1 MFEPTQLHYIINVS
15 RLAMSASTSPSH
27 NPVFEVFGDYFWSSD
42 RNITEGVNVLYEASK
57 VSTNNTKLLADL
69 FQDHLDMEREYN
81 KRLRKLSD
89 KVRCVIDEKNTIA
102 PIWKN
107 LSTMYTSV
115 SEMHSQ
121 YLKDLA
127 STQKSFSNYSIDEKK
142 TASSLTKH
150 WEQANSLKH
159 NYNKSFQQYST
170 SKSQFYI
177 VSQSVQKSNHLDVA
191 GSTDNSEQ
199 EGELVRSQEEY
210 KHSVSKH
217 QSSVQQTVDR
227 LYSIFVEFECF
238 EKNRISKL
246 CEMVKDVMVVLSKF
260 FVRVSKIIE
269 GTGEGIQSIE
279 NNKESIL
286 IDFATRYGTKGHRP
300 LSPCYDD
307 PPNVVELESELGP
320 RPIYRSP
327 SGQSI
332 DSDRSKPGT
341 PKPKKSNKV
350 GSKNDPEKKKS
361 KSHNFFKKP
370 SKNHPDTSEPSV
382 HNPEH
387 SITLSNSPPPE
398 DTLLP
403 GFILDEDG
411 YRVRVEDEG
420 TSPSPHPRSDS
431 DSDTDTDTDKDTS
444 ADVLRNM
451 HINRKRT
458 QMEKSTDNTD
468 DLYQVIDKLQ
478 LGAPPTNL
486 STRKSTSANQL
497 THGTALSVENLIVPS
512 TQGNN
517 PLEDI
522 FLNSSYNRR
531 QFSTPRESQMV
542 QDYEQDRTRT
552 PTPVESSQDIE
563 AFPQVGGHA
572 PYLSNFSSEF
582 LSPKINP
589 KLSAIPQL
597 SKEDDFTFTNDFSK
611 NNVSTLSNNP
621 LPFSSFV
628 PLPPPIVP
636 LPPPITNSVLRHKP
650 ANKLSI
656 GNRMI
661 QIISETD
668 VSPIDSIESPVRS
681 PEPDITPRP
690 DSSMSFTSEVA
701 RSNSPGSDTTPVALN
716 LLEKIHVFYKHNQLT
731 ERFVKLEGVITIAF
745 LSNTIESLH
754 QQDLV
759 FALEGDNLG
768 GFKCLQQDLLSQ
780 EGEEFHFKMEPLKEY
795 LLQQRAATPGQSF
808 TVLRAL
814 GYSVKIPVSAPP
826 LLLTVTW
833 DPDSTADQTSVNIE
847 YKYNPS
853 GFPILSPR
861 PLEEV
866 VFTVKYGGKISE
878 VELTPP
884 GQHVKY
890 HNAVTWKRDMVSS
903 QLNAT
908 GKLSATFSHFPDH
921 IITQVVEVS
930 FRVSHTL
937 SSTQFK
943 LKRPGYNIARTKR
956 SLISGVYKSEN

>member
-1 MFEPTQLHYIINVS
+1 
-15 RLAMSASTSPSH
+15 MSTSASPSH

-57 VSTNNTKLLADL
+57 VSISNTKMLADL
-69 FQDHLDMEREYN
+69 FQEHLEMEREYN
-81 KRLRKLSD
+81 KRLKKVSD
-89 KVRCVIDEKNTIA
+89 KVRCVTDDKNTIA

-107 LSTMYTSV
+107 LSTMYTSM

-127 STQKSFSNYSIDEKK
+127 LTQKSFSNYSTDEKK
-142 TASSLTKH
+142 IASSLTKH

-177 VSQSVQKSNHLDVA
+177 VSQSVQKSSHLEVA
-191 GSTDNSEQ
+191 GSVDNSEQ
-199 EGELVRSQEEY
+199 EGELVRSQDEY

-217 QSSVQQTVDR
+217 QGSVQQTVER
-227 LYSIFVEFECF
+227 LFSIFVEFELF
-238 EKNRISKL
+238 EKNRISKI
-246 CEMVKDVMVVLSKF
+246 CGMVQNFMTIFSKF
-260 FVRVSKIIE
+260 FIRVSKIIE
-269 GTGEGIQSIE
+269 GTGESLLSIE
-279 NNKESIL
+279 NSKESIL

-320 RPIYRSP
+320 HPIYRSP

-332 DSDRSKPGT
+332 ESDKSKPST
-341 PKPKKSNKV
+341 PKPKKSKIRN
-350 GSKNDPEKKKS
+350 KNDPDKKKS
-361 KSHNFFKKP
+361 KSKNIFKKP
-370 SKNHPDTSEPSV
+370 SKSNADTSEPSAQNPNF
-382 HNPEH
+382 NPEH
-387 SITLSNSPPPE
+387 SISLSNSPPPE

-403 GFILDEDG
+403 GFVLDEDG

-420 TSPSPHPRSDS
+420 TSPSPHPHSDS
-431 DSDTDTDTDKDTS
+431 DSDSDTDTDKDTS

-451 HINRKRT
+451 HINRRKTRL
-458 QMEKSTDNTD
+458 EKSGDNTA
-468 DLYQVIDKLQ
+468 DLYQVVNQLQ
-478 LGAPPTNL
+478 LGAPSTNL
-486 STRKSTSANQL
+486 SARKSNSANQL
-497 THGTALSVENLIVPS
+497 THGTALSVENLIVPPN
-512 TQGNN
+512 QGSN

-522 FLNSSYNRR
+522 FLTSSYNNRR
-531 QFSTPRESQMV
+531 QFSTPRESHMD
-542 QDYEQDRTRT
+542 QDSEPDRTRT
-552 PTPVESSQDIE
+552 PTPVESSQDTG
-563 AFPQVGGHA
+563 AFPQPSGNS
-572 PYLSNFSSEF
+572 YLSNFSSEF
-582 LSPKINP
+582 LSLGVNP
-589 KLSAIPQL
+589 KLSAVPQL
-597 SKEDDFTFTNDFSK
+597 SKEDDFTFTSNFSRND
-611 NNVSTLSNNP
+611 STLNNNP
-621 LPFSSFV
+621 LSLSSFV

-636 LPPPITNSVLRHKP
+636 LPPPITNSLLRQKP

-661 QIISETD
+661 QIIPETE

-681 PEPDITPRP
+681 PEADNIPRP

-701 RSNSPGSDTTPVALN
+701 RSNSPGSDTTPIALN
-716 LLEKIHVFYKHNQLT
+716 LHEKIHVFYKRNQLT
-731 ERFVKLEGVITIAF
+731 ERFVKLEGILTIAF

-754 QQDLV
+754 QQNLA
-759 FALEGDNLG
+759 FALEGSNLG
-768 GFKCLQQDLLSQ
+768 GYKCLQQDLLSQ
-780 EGEEFHFKMEPLKEY
+780 EGEEFHFKMELLKEY

-814 GYSVKIPVSAPP
+814 SYFVKIPVSAPP

-833 DPDSTADQTSVNIE
+833 DPDSMVDQTTVDIE
-847 YKYNPS
+847 YEYNPD

-866 VFTVKYGGKISE
+866 VFTVKYGSKISD

-884 GQHVKY
+884 GQHVKP
-890 HNAVTWKRDMVSS
+890 HNAVTWKRDIVSS
-903 QLNAT
+903 QLNST
-908 GKLSATFSHFPDH
+908 GKLSATFTHFPDH
-921 IITQVVEVS
+921 RITQVVEVS

-943 LKRPGYNIARTKR
+943 LKSPGYNIARTKR

>member
-1 MFEPTQLHYIINVS
+1 MC
-15 RLAMSASTSPSH
+15 RLAMSTATSPSH
-27 NPVFEVFGDYFWSSD
+27 NPVLEVFGDYFWSSD

-69 FQDHLDMEREYN
+69 FQDHLEMEREYN

-89 KVRCVIDEKNTIA
+89 KVRCVTDDKNTIA

-107 LSTMYTSV
+107 MSTMYTSM
-115 SEMHSQ
+115 SEMHSH

-127 STQKSFSNYSIDEKK
+127 LTQKSFSNYSTEEKK

-177 VSQSVQKSNHLDVA
+177 VSQTVQKSNHLEVA
-191 GSTDNSEQ
+191 GSIDNSEQ

-227 LYSIFVEFECF
+227 LFSIFVEFECF
-238 EKNRISKL
+238 EKNRITKV
-246 CEMVKDVMVVLSKF
+246 CEMVQDFMTIFSKF
-260 FVRVSKIIE
+260 FIRVSKIIE
-269 GTGEGIQSIE
+269 GTGEGILSIE
-279 NNKESIL
+279 NSKESIL

-307 PPNVVELESELGP
+307 PPNVVELETELGP

-332 DSDRSKPGT
+332 DSDKSKPGT
-341 PKPKKSNKV
+341 PKPKKSNKT
-350 GSKNDPEKKKS
+350 GGKNDPEKKKS

-370 SKNHPDTSEPSV
+370 PKNHSDTSEPSA
-382 HNPEH
+382 HNPNYSEQ
-387 SITLSNSPPPE
+387 SITLSNSPLPE
-398 DTLLP
+398 DTLMP
-403 GFILDEDG
+403 GFIIDENG
-411 YRVRVEDEG
+411 YRVRVEDDG

-431 DSDTDTDTDKDTS
+431 DSSDTDTDTDKDTS
-444 ADVLRNM
+444 DVLRNM
-451 HINRKRT
+451 RINRKKT
-458 QMEKSTDNTD
+458 QMDKSTDNTA

-486 STRKSTSANQL
+486 SARKSNSANQL
-497 THGTALSVENLIVPS
+497 THGTALSVENLMAPS
-512 TQGNN
+512 NKVNN

-531 QFSTPRESQMV
+531 QFSTPRESQMD
-542 QDYEQDRTRT
+542 QDSEPDRTRT
-552 PTPVESSQDIE
+552 PTPVESSQGTG
-563 AFPQVGGHA
+563 AFPQVSGNSS
-572 PYLSNFSSEF
+572 YLSNFSSEF
-582 LSPKINP
+582 LSPAINP
-589 KLSAIPQL
+589 KLNAIPQL
-597 SKEDDFTFTNDFSK
+597 SKENDFTFTSNFSK
-611 NNVSTLSNNP
+611 NDVSTLNNNP
-621 LPFSSFV
+621 LSFSSFV

-636 LPPPITNSVLRHKP
+636 LPPPITNSVLRQKP
-650 ANKLSI
+650 SNKLSI
-656 GNRMI
+656 GNRLI
-661 QIISETD
+661 QIIPETD

-681 PEPDITPRP
+681 PEADITPRP

-701 RSNSPGSDTTPVALN
+701 RSNSPGSDTTPIAIN
-716 LLEKIHVFYKHNQLT
+716 LQEKIHVFYKQNQLT
-731 ERFVKLEGVITIAF
+731 ERFVKLEGILTIAF
-745 LSNTIESLH
+745 LSNTIESIH

-759 FALEGDNLG
+759 FTLEGDNLG
-768 GFKCLQQDLLSQ
+768 GLKCLQQDLLSQ
-780 EGEEFHFKMEPLKEY
+780 EGEEFHFKMEPLKDY
-795 LLQQRAATPGQSF
+795 LLQQRAATRGQSF

-814 GYSVKIPVSAPP
+814 GYSVKIPPSAPP
-826 LLLTVTW
+826 LLLAVTW
-833 DPDSTADQTSVNIE
+833 DPDSMADQTTVDIE
-847 YKYNPS
+847 YKYNPD

-866 VFTVKYGGKISE
+866 IFTVKYGGKISE

-884 GQHVKY
+884 GQHVKP
-890 HNAVTWKRDMVSS
+890 HNVVTWKRDIVSS

-908 GKLSATFSHFPDH
+908 GKLTAAFTHFPDLKMTH
-921 IITQVVEVS
+921 VVEVS
-930 FRVSHTL
+930 FRVNQTL

-943 LKRPGYNIARTKR
+943 LKRPGYSIARTKR
-956 SLISGVYKSEN
+956 SLLSGVYKSEN